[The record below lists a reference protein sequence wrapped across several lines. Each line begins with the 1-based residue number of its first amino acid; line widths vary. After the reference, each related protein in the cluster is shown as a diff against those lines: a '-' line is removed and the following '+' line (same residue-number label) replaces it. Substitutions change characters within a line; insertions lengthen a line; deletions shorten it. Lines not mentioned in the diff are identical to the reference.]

1 MNLPSPKT
9 NECLDHPV
17 REDDPMWFHFLKFLE
32 LEMGISPS
40 LASGGQVSIPV
51 RQVLQ

>member
-9 NECLDHPV
+9 NECSDHAV
-17 REDDPMWFHFLKFLE
+17 LADDPMWSHFLEFLE